1 MEASPIVFRP
11 GGHSSQVS
19 ARARPE
25 SPSTPRSES
34 RARAA
39 AEFEALSSIK
49 YFVDVVCHGPTDFA
63 LRRHSSVARRSAVVI
78 VLAIGKTE
86 PKAVPRVEPVAQRG
100 SGGALDKN
108 DGPVADNCSRSE
120 APPGI
125 YDQGEGCAER
135 EESSEESSRMSD
147 EIAENSA
154 EDAGDKHCTPI
165 TEVDHR
171 RCPAWRRPCCGSG
184 GDRGGGENEARER
197 VVDVEVVGDE
207 IADVGCAGSEYDDGG
222 PKEGF
227 GLRAVLEIGVDEDH
241 AHDHRKEE

>member
-1 MEASPIVFRP
+1 MEPLRSCSGRADSHRKSRRARDRNRRQRPAAKACARRRRVRGPKLDQVFR
-11 GGHSSQVS
+11 
-19 ARARPE
+19 
-25 SPSTPRSES
+25 
-34 RARAA
+34 
-39 AEFEALSSIK
+39 
-49 YFVDVVCHGPTDFA
+49 YVVCHGPADFA

-78 VLAIGKTE
+78 VLAIGK
-86 PKAVPRVEPVAQRG
+86 PSPRPCLEFEPVAQRG
-100 SGGALDKN
+100 SSGALDKN
-108 DGPVADNCSRSE
+108 DGPVAHNCSRSE

-165 TEVDHR
+165 TKVDHR
-171 RCPAWRRPCCGSG
+171 RCHAWRRLRCGGG

-207 IADVGCAGSEYDDGG
+207 IADVSRAGSEYDDGG

-227 GLRAVLEIGVDEDH
+227 GLRAVLEIGVDEDR